1 MASAVMPLSRGTSTG
16 TYSFTDG
23 TSTQTL
29 ALALVNTSTNTV
41 TIAGNPFSNGET
53 VVYTV
58 LSGQNI
64 GALAS
69 GSHYTIQ
76 TSSANSFQFLD
87 PANGN
92 AVVPLSTVPTG
103 TTSYALAYAAPA
115 GDTLSLTSPDAAI
128 GGLQTNQVYYVV
140 SVDKD
145 HIRLAKDCAD
155 AIAAEPIPFT
165 SLGSGNDNTI
175 AAAASTI
182 GIGDAASLSST
193 DEGSAYPT
201 TGQSNNGTQNL
212 NFSTSSDVTLS
223 GLLGGASALFKG
235 F

>member
-1 MASAVMPLSRGTSTG
+1 MPLSRGTSTG

-92 AVVPLSTVPTG
+92 AVVPLSIVPTG
-103 TTSYALAYAAPA
+103 TTLYALAYAAPA
-115 GDTLSLTSPDAAI
+115 GDTLSLTSPDAAV
-128 GGLQTNQVYYVV
+128 GGLQTNQPK
-140 SVDKD
+140 SGSSM
-145 HIRLAKDCAD
+145 
-155 AIAAEPIPFT
+155 IANVGTNVEFCPNDT
-165 SLGSGNDNTI
+165 SKPRCGNSPSG
-175 AAAASTI
+175 
-182 GIGDAASLSST
+182 
-193 DEGSAYPT
+193 
-201 TGQSNNGTQNL
+201 
-212 NFSTSSDVTLS
+212 
-223 GLLGGASALFKG
+223 
-235 F
+235 